1 MTITS
6 PVSLSRRHVLG
17 DLYGK
22 CGPLAD
28 EVPVYLS
35 ETDAEPTLKG
45 HVDQSLGHFADA
57 FSFHIPD
64 EMCKDL
70 TAGRFTF
77 SFQYEKPV
85 LVADEPQQ
93 PFTIVSIT
101 LVTRKSYT
109 KPVPRRQAASKSH
122 HSEID
127 PTPVEG

>member
-17 DLYGK
+17 DLYQK
-22 CGPLAD
+22 CGPLAE
-28 EVPVYLS
+28 EVPVYLV
-35 ETDAEPTLKG
+35 EENKEPLLKG
-45 HVDQSLGHFADA
+45 HADESLGHFADA

-77 SFQYEKPV
+77 SFQYEKP
-85 LVADEPQQ
+85 ESIENQ
-93 PFTIVSIT
+93 PRPLFTIVSIT

-109 KPVPRRQAASKSH
+109 KPVPRRHAAAEK
-122 HSEID
+122 
-127 PTPVEG
+127 